1 MQFSLIALQSSLTHS
16 SGTLQNLV
24 SEGNPTAVASFVL
37 SLSKTLDIMSASESS
52 ISSVAA
58 SGEALTTVSPVLKQ
72 QSIGMN

>member
-37 SLSKTLDIMSASESS
+37 SLSKTLDIMSASES